1 MGSKAAK
8 SCDVLIVGAGPVGMT
23 LALELERF
31 GLSCR
36 IVDKTS
42 APTDKSKALVVWPRT
57 LELFDRASIA
67 EDLVAAGF
75 WAKGAT
81 MYGNGKR
88 LVHVNIHRH
97 DTAFPLPLMIPQNE
111 TERVLNESLRGRGVR
126 VEREVELVE
135 LKLPQ
140 DGGRKAEGGNEEQII
155 STLRHADGREEVVT
169 SSWLA
174 GCDGAHSTVRKQLRI
189 PFAGEFEPNDWMLA
203 DVHADGPI
211 APDEISA
218 YWHSQGVL
226 IFFPMSPGR
235 FRVIAD
241 LGKAPG
247 TDKPADPTL
256 DNVQTL
262 VDNRGPAGIRV
273 HDPIW
278 LSGFRIHERKVN
290 EYQKGRAFL
299 CGDAAHIHS
308 PAGGQGM
315 NTGMQ
320 DAFNLAWKLAL
331 VHKGQAKPS
340 LLASYTQER
349 SAVGDMV
356 LRDAGL
362 FTRVAMIR
370 NPVLQFM
377 RNHMMALAG
386 KLSAV
391 QERAIAQ
398 LTEMAV
404 HYPDSPLTADDP
416 GDAWRGDVRSGD
428 RLPDAELQDTATGK
442 TVRLLKSI
450 GGSEHTV
457 LVIVDEEAEPGS
469 RKPEDTVAD
478 HAAALVDEFSG
489 LLKLVVVSPA
499 AADSTGNA
507 AAKTLIDSQGQLRDR
522 LGVRGAA
529 IALVRPDGYISFRGH
544 RQSWPALR
552 EHLASYLLSSQ
563 SGKAE
568 GRLDSRMPQMV

>member
-1 MGSKAAK
+1 MNSKTN
-8 SCDVLIVGAGPVGMT
+8 SCDVLIAGAGPVGMT

-57 LELFDRASIA
+57 LELFERAAIA
-67 EDLVAAGF
+67 DDLVTAGF

-88 LVHVNIHRH
+88 LVHVNIHRD
-97 DTAFPLPLMIPQNE
+97 DTAFPRPLMIPQNE
-111 TERVLNESLRGRGVR
+111 TERVLNESLQRRGVS
-126 VEREVELVE
+126 VKREVELIECRLSQAGGPAAVGKLRSEVE
-135 LKLPQ
+135 VDQ
-140 DGGRKAEGGNEEQII
+140 HIV

-169 SSWLA
+169 STWLA
-174 GCDGAHSTVRKQLRI
+174 GCDGAHSTVRKQLAI
-189 PFAGEFEPNDWMLA
+189 SFAGEFEPNDWMLA
-203 DVHADGPI
+203 DVHVDGPI

-218 YWHSQGVL
+218 YWHSRGVL
-226 IFFPMSPGR
+226 IFFPMSPRR

-247 TDKPADPTL
+247 TDKPADPTM
-256 DNVQTL
+256 DDVQRL
-262 VDNRGPAGIRV
+262 VDGRGPAGIRV

-331 VHKGQAKPS
+331 VQKGQAKPS

-404 HYPDSPLTADDP
+404 HYPGSTLTADDP
-416 GDAWRGDVRSGD
+416 GDAWHGDVSTGD
-428 RLPDAELQDTATGK
+428 RQ
-442 TVRLLKSI
+442 
-450 GGSEHTV
+450 
-457 LVIVDEEAEPGS
+457 
-469 RKPEDTVAD
+469 
-478 HAAALVDEFSG
+478 
-489 LLKLVVVSPA
+489 
-499 AADSTGNA
+499 
-507 AAKTLIDSQGQLRDR
+507 
-522 LGVRGAA
+522 
-529 IALVRPDGYISFRGH
+529 
-544 RQSWPALR
+544 
-552 EHLASYLLSSQ
+552 
-563 SGKAE
+563 
-568 GRLDSRMPQMV
+568 

>member
-1 MGSKAAK
+1 
-8 SCDVLIVGAGPVGMT
+8 
-23 LALELERF
+23 
-31 GLSCR
+31 
-36 IVDKTS
+36 
-42 APTDKSKALVVWPRT
+42 
-57 LELFDRASIA
+57 
-67 EDLVAAGF
+67 
-75 WAKGAT
+75 

-88 LVHVNIHRH
+88 LVHVNIHRD
-97 DTAFPLPLMIPQNE
+97 DTAFPRPLMIPQNE
-111 TERVLNESLRGRGVR
+111 TERVLNERLQRSGVS
-126 VEREVELVE
+126 VEREWELIEVRD
-135 LKLPQ
+135 PGTGIRAQ
-140 DGGRKAEGGNEEQII
+140 DENIV

-169 SSWLA
+169 STWLA
-174 GCDGAHSTVRKQLRI
+174 GCDGAHSTVRKQLGI

-203 DVHADGPI
+203 DVHVDGPI

-241 LGKAPG
+241 LGRAPG
-247 TDKPADPTL
+247 ADKPADSTL
-256 DNVQTL
+256 DDVQKL
-262 VDNRGPAGIRV
+262 VDDRGPADVRV

-290 EYQKGRAFL
+290 DYQKGRAFL

-331 VHKGQAKPS
+331 IHNGQAKPS
-340 LLASYTQER
+340 LFASYTQER

-386 KLSAV
+386 KLTAV

-404 HYPDSPLTADDP
+404 HYPDSPLTTDDP
-416 GDAWRGDVRSGD
+416 GDAWHGDVRAGD
-428 RLPDAELQDTATGK
+428 RLPDAELRDAATGK

-450 GGSEHTV
+450 GGSEHTLLVIMDEKADGAVADQAAV
-457 LVIVDEEAEPGS
+457 LVEQ
-469 RKPEDTVAD
+469 
-478 HAAALVDEFSG
+478 FSG
-489 LLKLVVVSPA
+489 LLQVVVVMPS
-499 AADSTGNA
+499 AADSSTGGA
-507 AAKTLIDSQGQLRDR
+507 AARTLVDSQGQLRNR
-522 LGVRGAA
+522 LGVCGAA
-529 IALVRPDGYISFRGH
+529 IALVRPDGYIGFRGH
-544 RQSWPALR
+544 SQSWPALR
-552 EHLASYLLSSQ
+552 KHLASYLLPSL
-563 SGKAE
+563 AARAN
-568 GRLDSRMPQMV
+568 GRLDCRVPQMV

>member
-1 MGSKAAK
+1 MAPSSAT

-23 LALELERF
+23 LALELTRF

-36 IVDKTS
+36 IIDKAS

-57 LELFDRASIA
+57 LELLDRASVA
-67 EDLVAAGF
+67 DDFVAAGF

-88 LVHVNIHRH
+88 LVHVNIHRD
-97 DTAFPLPLMIPQNE
+97 DTAFPRPLMIPQNE
-111 TERVLNESLRGRGVR
+111 TERVLNESLQRRGVP

-135 LKLPQ
+135 CKLPHI
-140 DGGRKAEGGNEEQII
+140 GVRKSEVGADQYVV
-155 STLRHADGREEVVT
+155 STLRHADGREQVVT
-169 SSWLA
+169 STWLA
-174 GCDGAHSTVRKQLRI
+174 GCDGAHSTVRKQLAI

-203 DVHADGPI
+203 DVHVDGPI

-241 LGKAPG
+241 LGRAPG

-256 DNVQTL
+256 DDVQSL
-262 VDNRGPAGIRV
+262 VDGRGPAGVRV

-290 EYQKGRAFL
+290 EYQKGQAFL

-331 VHKGQAKPS
+331 VHKGHAKPS
-340 LLASYTQER
+340 LLATYTQER

-386 KLSAV
+386 KLTAV
-391 QERAIAQ
+391 QERA
-398 LTEMAV
+398 L
-404 HYPDSPLTADDP
+404 
-416 GDAWRGDVRSGD
+416 
-428 RLPDAELQDTATGK
+428 
-442 TVRLLKSI
+442 
-450 GGSEHTV
+450 
-457 LVIVDEEAEPGS
+457 
-469 RKPEDTVAD
+469 
-478 HAAALVDEFSG
+478 
-489 LLKLVVVSPA
+489 
-499 AADSTGNA
+499 
-507 AAKTLIDSQGQLRDR
+507 GQL
-522 LGVRGAA
+522 
-529 IALVRPDGYISFRGH
+529 P
-544 RQSWPALR
+544 
-552 EHLASYLLSSQ
+552 
-563 SGKAE
+563 
-568 GRLDSRMPQMV
+568 

>member
-1 MGSKAAK
+1 MDSKSAT
-8 SCDVLIVGAGPVGMT
+8 SCDALIVGAGPIGMT
-23 LALELERF
+23 LALELQRF

-36 IVDKTS
+36 IIDKAA

-57 LELFDRASIA
+57 LELLDRAGVA
-67 EDLVAAGF
+67 DDFVAAGF

-88 LVHVNIHRH
+88 LVHVNIHRD
-97 DTAFPLPLMIPQNE
+97 DTAFPRPLMIPQNE
-111 TERVLNESLRGRGVR
+111 TERVLNENLQRRGLR
-126 VEREVELVE
+126 VEREAELIETKV
-135 LKLPQ
+135 Q
-140 DGGRKAEGGNEEQII
+140 DSGFRAQDEQII
-155 STLRHADGREEVVT
+155 STVRQADGREEVVT

-174 GCDGAHSTVRKQLRI
+174 GCDGAHSTVRKQLGI

-203 DVHADGPI
+203 DVHVDGPI

-218 YWHSQGVL
+218 YWHSLGVL

-241 LGKAPG
+241 LGRAPG

-256 DNVQTL
+256 DEVQRL
-262 VDNRGPAGIRV
+262 VDGRGPAGVRV

-290 EYQKGRAFL
+290 DYQKGQAFL

-331 VHKGQAKPS
+331 VHKRQAKPL
-340 LLASYTQER
+340 LLASYTKER

-386 KLSAV
+386 KLTAV

-416 GDAWRGDVRSGD
+416 GDAWHGEVRAGD
-428 RLPDAELQDTATGK
+428 RLPDAELQEAATGK

-450 GGSEHTV
+450 GGSVHTV
-457 LVIVDEEAEPGS
+457 LVIVDEKTDE
-469 RKPEDTVAD
+469 TLAD
-478 HAAALVDEFSG
+478 QAAAVTDKFGELVQV
-489 LLKLVVVSPA
+489 VVVSPS
-499 AADSTGNA
+499 AADLSGHNA
-507 AAKTLIDSQGQLRDR
+507 AAKTLIDSQRQLRDR
-522 LGVRGAA
+522 LAVRGTA
-529 IALVRPDGYISFRGH
+529 IVLVRPDGYIGFRGH
-544 RQSWPALR
+544 SQSWPALR
-552 EHLASYLLSSQ
+552 EHLSRYLLPSQASS
-563 SGKAE
+563 AN

>member
-1 MGSKAAK
+1 
-8 SCDVLIVGAGPVGMT
+8 MT
-23 LALELERF
+23 LALELHRF
-31 GLSCR
+31 GLKCR

-57 LELFDRASIA
+57 LELFDRAGVA
-67 EDLVAAGF
+67 DDFVAAGF

-88 LVHVNIHRH
+88 LVHVNIHRD
-97 DTAFPLPLMIPQNE
+97 DTAFPRPLMIPQNE
-111 TERVLNESLRGRGVR
+111 TERVLNESLQRRGVR
-126 VEREVELVE
+126 VEREVELIETRVQGE
-135 LKLPQ
+135 
-140 DGGRKAEGGNEEQII
+140 NVV
-155 STLRHADGREEVVT
+155 STLRHADGREEAVT
-169 SSWLA
+169 NTWLA
-174 GCDGAHSTVRKQLRI
+174 GCDGAHSTVRKQLAI

-203 DVHADGPI
+203 DVHVDGAI

-256 DNVQTL
+256 DEVQKL
-262 VDNRGPAGIRV
+262 VDGRGPAGIRV

-290 EYQKGRAFL
+290 DYQKGQAFL
-299 CGDAAHIHS
+299 CGDAAHVHS

-320 DAFNLAWKLAL
+320 DASNLAWKLAL
-331 VHKGQAKPS
+331 VHKGQAKTS
-340 LLASYTQER
+340 LLASYTNER

-386 KLSAV
+386 KLTAV
-391 QERAIAQ
+391 QDRAISQ

-416 GDAWRGDVRSGD
+416 GDAWHGEVSAGD
-428 RLPDAELQDTATGK
+428 RLPDAELQDAATGK

-450 GGSEHTV
+450 GGKEHT
-457 LVIVDEEAEPGS
+457 LLAIVDEKSEQ
-469 RKPEDTVAD
+469 TFAD
-478 HAAALVDEFSG
+478 QAAALADEFGG
-489 LLKLVVVSPA
+489 LLQLVVVVPSVA
-499 AADSTGNA
+499 GSSRGNI
-507 AAKTLIDSQGQLRDR
+507 AAKTLVDSQGQLRNR

-529 IALVRPDGYISFRGH
+529 IALVRPDGYIGFRGH
-544 RQSWPALR
+544 SQSWPALR
-552 EHLASYLLSSQ
+552 EHLSSYLLSSQ
-563 SGKAE
+563 AGRAN
-568 GRLDSRMPQMV
+568 GRLDCRMPQMV

>member
-1 MGSKAAK
+1 
-8 SCDVLIVGAGPVGMT
+8 MT
-23 LALELERF
+23 LALELTRF

-36 IVDKTS
+36 IIDKAS

-57 LELFDRASIA
+57 LELLDRAGVA
-67 EDLVAAGF
+67 DDFVAAGF

-88 LVHVNIHRH
+88 LVHVNIHRD
-97 DTAFPLPLMIPQNE
+97 DTAFPRPLMIPQNE
-111 TERVLNESLRGRGVR
+111 TERVLNESLLRRAVP
-126 VEREVELVE
+126 VDREVELVE
-135 LKLPQ
+135 CTLPQ
-140 DGGRKAEGGNEEQII
+140 IGVRKSEAGADQYVV
-155 STLRHADGREEVVT
+155 SALRHGDGREQVVT
-169 SSWLA
+169 STWLA
-174 GCDGAHSTVRKQLRI
+174 GCDGAHSTVRKQLGI

-203 DVHADGPI
+203 DVHVDGPI

-241 LGKAPG
+241 LGRSPG
-247 TDKPADPTL
+247 TEKPADPTL
-256 DNVQTL
+256 DDVQRL
-262 VDNRGPAGIRV
+262 VEDRGPAGIRV

-290 EYQKGRAFL
+290 EYQSGQAFL

-331 VHKGQAKPS
+331 VHKGHAKPS

-386 KLSAV
+386 KLTAV
-391 QERAIAQ
+391 QERAIGQ

-404 HYPDSPLTADDP
+404 HYPDSSLTIDHP
-416 GDAWRGDVRSGD
+416 GGAWHGEVKTGD
-428 RLPDAELQDTATGK
+428 RLPDAELQDPATGK

-450 GGSEHTV
+450 GGKEHTL
-457 LVIVDEEAEPGS
+457 LVITDENAEFGG
-469 RKPEDTVAD
+469 RKPEETLAD
-478 HAAALVDEFSG
+478 QAAALVEEFGEVLQVVAVFPSLADSSRG
-489 LLKLVVVSPA
+489 NIAATKLV
-499 AADSTGNA
+499 
-507 AAKTLIDSQGQLRDR
+507 DSQGQLRNR

-529 IALVRPDGYISFRGH
+529 IALVRPDGYIGFRGH
-544 RQSWPALR
+544 KQSWPSLR
-552 EHLASYLLSSQ
+552 KHLASYLLPSQ
-563 SGKAE
+563 AGAAN
-568 GRLDSRMPQMV
+568 GRLDSRLPQMV